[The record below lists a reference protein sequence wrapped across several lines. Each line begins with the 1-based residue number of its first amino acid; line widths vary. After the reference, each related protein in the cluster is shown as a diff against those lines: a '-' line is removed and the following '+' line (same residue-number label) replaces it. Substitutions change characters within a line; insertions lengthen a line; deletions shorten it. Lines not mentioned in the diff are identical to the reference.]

1 MAGLKMLAIGQKTS
15 LGLSWKS
22 SDSAHIV
29 SGPHGLFR
37 EVLMLGVG
45 LQLLLFVVS
54 SFAQQQIP
62 ENPSPQT
69 DKQLNVNW
77 LYGSYIPKDVP
88 LESLN
93 GHQRVKLYVRQT
105 YITWGIYVK
114 TTFFAL
120 HDQVRD
126 TYPQWGDGVEGF

>member
-1 MAGLKMLAIGQKTS
+1 MAGLNMLTMGHRTS

-22 SDSAHIV
+22 SV
-29 SGPHGLFR
+29 SSHTSPGPPILLRGARALGLGAQLV
-37 EVLMLGVG
+37 VL
-45 LQLLLFVVS
+45 VVS
-54 SFAQQQIP
+54 SFAQQPIP
-62 ENPSPQT
+62 DNPSPQT

-77 LYGSYIPKDVP
+77 LYGSYFPKDVP
-88 LESLN
+88 LEPLD

-114 TTFFAL
+114 TTFFAV

-126 TYPQWGDGVEGF
+126 TYPQWGDGIEG